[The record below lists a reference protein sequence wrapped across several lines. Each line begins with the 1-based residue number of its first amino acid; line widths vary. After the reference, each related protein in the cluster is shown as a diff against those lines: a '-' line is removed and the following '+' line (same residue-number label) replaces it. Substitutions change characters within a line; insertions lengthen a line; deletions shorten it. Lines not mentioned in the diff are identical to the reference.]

1 MKHRSASTSCLTCRG
16 SEGKLDKELVKAV
29 EAFLTRADARTLPFP
44 DKKAR
49 KSDVPDLQ
57 RAAFSAARASLKGIC
72 TARALTLPTF
82 SSSIGADGLLPCR
95 HVLS

>member
-1 MKHRSASTSCLTCRG
+1 M
-16 SEGKLDKELVKAV
+16 DKELGQVV

-57 RAAFSAARASLKGIC
+57 RAAFSAARASLKG
-72 TARALTLPTF
+72 A
-82 SSSIGADGLLPCR
+82 SLPCGR
-95 HVLS
+95 LAIIDPTPASCCKSLT